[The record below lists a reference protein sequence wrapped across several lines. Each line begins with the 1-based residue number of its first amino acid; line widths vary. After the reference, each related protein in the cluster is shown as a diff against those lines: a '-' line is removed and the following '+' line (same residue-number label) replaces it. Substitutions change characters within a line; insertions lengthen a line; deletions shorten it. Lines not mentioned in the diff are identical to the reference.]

1 MNNGIILL
9 VILAVYFT
17 VLLLIGRFSGGKSD
31 DNENFFLAGKSS
43 PWWLVAIGMVGTSI
57 SGVTFISVPGMP
69 LTIDMTYMQTVLG
82 FVVGYIVIAKILLP
96 LYYRLELTSIY
107 TYLER
112 RFGICSYKTGALFFF
127 IYKIIG
133 AAARLYLVVLILQR
147 IVLVDWNIPFWLT
160 ALTVVL
166 LIWLYSHRSGMRT
179 IVRTDAL
186 QTLFML
192 SLIHI

>member
-9 VILAVYFT
+9 VILAVYFI

-127 IYKIIG
+127 ISQDNRG
-133 AAARLYLVVLILQR
+133 CRPSLSCRVDFTAHRVGRLEYTFLAYGIDRCFAYL
-147 IVLVDWNIPFWLT
+147 
-160 ALTVVL
+160 ALFTP
-166 LIWLYSHRSGMRT
+166 
-179 IVRTDAL
+179 
-186 QTLFML
+186 
-192 SLIHI
+192 